1 MPEPQ
6 SIGDQRLHGPLEALS
21 EAPGVKGALVATEDG
36 LPLAILIQ
44 GTEDSDALAAAAAA
58 LGRAARRA
66 LEGMGRGELELAVID
81 TSKLQLIICGL
92 SIGILLVIASPGTD
106 LEELSPEISRAAHE
120 LERAAGAL
128 VGT

>member
-1 MPEPQ
+1 MSDPRL
-6 SIGDQRLHGPLEALS
+6 IGDESLRRPLEALS
-21 EAPGVKGALVATEDG
+21 KAPGVRGGLVATEDG

-66 LEGMGRGELELAVID
+66 LEGTGRGEPDLAVID
-81 TSKLQLIICGL
+81 TSKLQLIVRIL
-92 SIGILLVIASPGTD
+92 SVGILLVIAEPGTD